1 VFRVCGRVDIE
12 CLNTL
17 KELIESESDKI
28 VLDLSEVTLANRE
41 AATFLAECKLKG
53 IKLNNC
59 PAFLRSWISIEQA
72 RMRALALRKAS
83 PYHMLDRP
91 QPSLIHFKRVT
102 HTNERIST

>member
-1 VFRVCGRVDIE
+1 MSFMIERLVGEESAVVFHVCGRVDIE

-41 AATFLAECKLKG
+41 VATFLAECRLKG

-59 PAFLRSWISIEQA
+59 PAFLRSWSSIEQA
-72 RMRALALRKAS
+72 RMA
-83 PYHMLDRP
+83 P
-91 QPSLIHFKRVT
+91 
-102 HTNERIST
+102 

>member
-1 VFRVCGRVDIE
+1 VEAMPMTFMIERLVGEESAVVFRVCGRVDIE

-53 IKLNNC
+53 IKLTNC
-59 PAFLRSWISIEQA
+59 PAFLRSWVSMEQA
-72 RMRALALRKAS
+72 RMA
-83 PYHMLDRP
+83 P
-91 QPSLIHFKRVT
+91 
-102 HTNERIST
+102 